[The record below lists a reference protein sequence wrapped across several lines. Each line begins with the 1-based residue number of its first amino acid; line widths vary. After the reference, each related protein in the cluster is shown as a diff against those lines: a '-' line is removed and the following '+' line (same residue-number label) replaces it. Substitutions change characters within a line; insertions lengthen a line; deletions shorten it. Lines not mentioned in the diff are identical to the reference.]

1 MILIA
6 EDNEMNQ
13 QLLIQQLK
21 FLGVTEVEV
30 VNDGLAALEWLA
42 HKQCDLLLV
51 DCQMPRMNGYDL
63 AKAIRKNEIRSG
75 LHLPIIALSA
85 CAMESDQELC
95 VFAGM
100 DHHLSKPVQLAE
112 LRQVLST
119 WMKP

>member
-21 FLGVTEVEV
+21 FLRVTEIAV
-30 VNDGLAALEWLA
+30 VNDGLAALAWLA
-42 HKQCDLLLV
+42 DKKCDLLLV

-63 AKAIRKNEIRSG
+63 ARSIRRSEIQSG
-75 LHLPIIALSA
+75 IHLPIVALSA
-85 CAMESDQELC
+85 CAMESDQKLC
-95 VFAGM
+95 MLAGM

-112 LRQVLST
+112 LRQVLSR
-119 WMKP
+119 WWQF